1 MNFGKP
7 VQISDGVHQFRAIGA
22 RVTVL
27 IEGSQAIL
35 VDAGSLG
42 SLSSIRGGLKALGLT
57 PEQVARVVVTHAH
70 PDHSGGLGEL
80 LGGRETPVDAHRLDA
95 DVIEG
100 VPPPPVPRQRGVLSA
115 VTQPLVARLMGRA
128 VPVGRRLEDGDV
140 IPFGTEVRVVHLP
153 GHTDGSIA
161 LYLPEKRVVI
171 SGDALQYKFARSLSP
186 PGAGVTQDPAQAMR
200 SLEKLLDLDFE
211 TMCFSHYPPLRDDPR
226 GALQRLIEQHHS
238 PE

>member
-27 IEGSQAIL
+27 AEDGQAIL

-42 SLSSIRGGLKALGLT
+42 SLSSIRGGLRALGLA
-57 PEQVARVVVTHAH
+57 PEQVERVVVTHAH
-70 PDHSGGLGEL
+70 PDHSGGLAEL
-80 LGGRETPVDAHRLDA
+80 LAGRETPVDAHRLDA

-100 VPPPPVPRQRGVLSA
+100 APPPPVSLQRGVLSA
-115 VTQPLVARLMGRA
+115 VTQPLLGKLMGKP
-128 VPVGRRLEDGDV
+128 VPVASRLEDEEV
-140 IPFGTEVRVVHLP
+140 IPFKTEVRVVHLP

-161 LYLPEKRVVI
+161 LYLPEKGVVI
-171 SGDALQYKFARSLSP
+171 TGDALQYKFARSLSP
-186 PGAGVTQDPAQAMR
+186 PGARVTQHPEQAMR

-211 TMCFSHYPPLRDDPR
+211 TMCFSHYPPLRESPR
-226 GALQRLIEQHHS
+226 RALERLIEQHQS
-238 PE
+238 Q